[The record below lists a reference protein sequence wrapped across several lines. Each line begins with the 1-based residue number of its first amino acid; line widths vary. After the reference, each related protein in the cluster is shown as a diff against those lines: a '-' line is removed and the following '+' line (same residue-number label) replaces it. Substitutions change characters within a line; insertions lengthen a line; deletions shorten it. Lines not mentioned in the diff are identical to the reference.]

1 MMSYKNLPLNY
12 TFHDE
17 TLLKKALTHS
27 SVPQKTKLEN
37 YERCEFL
44 GDRVLGLVIASY
56 LYHRYPHNKEGDLS
70 KRFTNLVRKE
80 ALVKVAQ
87 SLDLG
92 NFIYMSENELAADG
106 GKNESILA
114 DACEALIGSI
124 YLDGGFE
131 SAYRFVLEQWSF
143 LLEEQSVEISVDAKT
158 QLQEWLQKYKKPLP
172 QYSVIAI
179 TGPDHAPYFKVALSV
194 KDEQPVY
201 GEGPSRR
208 QAEQQAASEMLYVLK
223 KKESDD

>member
-1 MMSYKNLPLNY
+1 MSFKKPELNY
-12 TFHDE
+12 VFYDE
-17 TLLKKALTHS
+17 ALLRKALTHS
-27 SVPQKTKLEN
+27 STPQKTKLEN

-70 KRFTNLVRKE
+70 KRFTNLVKKE

-87 SLDLG
+87 ALNLG
-92 NFIYMSENELAADG
+92 DFIAMSESEMASEA

-114 DACEALIGSI
+114 DACEALIGAI

-131 SAYRFVLEQWSF
+131 SAYRFVLEQWSS
-143 LLEEQSVEISVDAKT
+143 LLEEQASEIVVDAKT
-158 QLQEWLQKYKKPLP
+158 QLQEFLQKQKKPLP

-179 TGPDHAPYFKVALSV
+179 TGPDHAPYFKVSLIV
-194 KDEQPVY
+194 KDEGPVY
-201 GEGPSRR
+201 GEGASRR
-208 QAEQQAASEMLYVLK
+208 QAEQQAASEMLFVLK
-223 KKESDD
+223 KKEFDD

>member
-1 MMSYKNLPLNY
+1 MSHRNLQLNY
-12 TFHDE
+12 TFHDD
-17 TLLKKALTHS
+17 TLLKKALTHP

-56 LYHRYPHNKEGDLS
+56 LYHQYPHNKEGDLS

-80 ALVKVAQ
+80 ALVKVAH
-87 SLDLG
+87 SLNLG
-92 NFIYMSENELAADG
+92 DFIYMSESELAADG

-114 DACEALIGSI
+114 DSCEALIGAI

-131 SAYRFVLEQWSF
+131 SAYRFVLEQWNP

-158 QLQEWLQKYKKPLP
+158 QLQEFLQKHKKPLP
-172 QYSVIAI
+172 QYSVIAV
-179 TGPDHAPYFKVALSV
+179 TGPDHAPYFKVSLVV
-194 KDEQPVY
+194 KDERPVY
-201 GEGPSRR
+201 GEGSSRR
-208 QAEQQAASEMLYVLK
+208 QAEQQAAAEMLFVLK
-223 KKESDD
+223 KKEFGDD